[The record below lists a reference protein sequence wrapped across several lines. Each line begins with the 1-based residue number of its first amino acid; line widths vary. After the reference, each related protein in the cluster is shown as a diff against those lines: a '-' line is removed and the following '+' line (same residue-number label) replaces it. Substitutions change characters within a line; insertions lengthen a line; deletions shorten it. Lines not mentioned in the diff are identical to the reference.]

1 MNKTKRNV
9 AVVAGLT
16 AVLALSPVAVPAAT
30 AFATGGQTGTEL
42 NSVSDPAETVT
53 VTFVHCDGTGDNT
66 VKEVK
71 SGSKLINCRPT
82 LTRDGYKFGGWYTDP
97 NYSED
102 SKININSD
110 KATSDM
116 VLYAK
121 WNKNPVVTY
130 FNEVSYEDMES
141 VEAWKTQNVGYD
153 DSFGKPT
160 PDLPD
165 GCSSSDYKFDG
176 WFTDPSFDE
185 QYRFSGWNAGVT
197 EDTVLYAK
205 WNKAPMVYYYLSPE
219 SEKPC
224 CTVKVDFDASPD
236 ELEATLNKTAITK
249 QLGDTIPDG
258 YEIEGF
264 YTDPDYTE
272 KFTHFA
278 YVDEDTTLYIK
289 FNKQPVVT
297 YDFQYEGVADQET
310 PVNLGDYADF
320 VTSDARE
327 GYEVV
332 GWYTDADCTEAYEFT
347 KPVMGDVTLYAKW
360 DRKSYDVTF
369 NDGID
374 GTTDV
379 VESVKHGEKVSEP
392 ADPTREGYTFN
403 GWYTDAACTTPY
415 DFATP
420 VKSDVTLYAKW
431 TAVEAPT
438 DPEKPG
444 TDPEQPTDPE
454 NPGTDTDDPTKPEN
468 PGTDPEKPGTGTGT
482 DDPTKPGAEEPAA
495 NTVTVTFDDCLEST
509 ENVVAE
515 VESGATVAKPAD
527 PTCEGYT
534 FAGWYADTAL
544 SQAWDFATPVT
555 EDMTLWAKW
564 TKNATDD
571 QATPD
576 NTDKADPN
584 KANTTAEKNDEAAIP
599 NTGDATLAVSGI
611 AGLGAALAGAGALIR
626 RRR

>member
-9 AVVAGLT
+9 AVVTGLT

-30 AFATGGQTGTEL
+30 AFATGGQAGETL
-42 NSVSDPAETVT
+42 NSVSDPSETVT
-53 VTFVHCDGTGDNT
+53 VTFNHCDGTDEVT

-71 SGSKLINCRPT
+71 LNSKLINCKPD
-82 LTRDGYKFGGWYTDP
+82 LERDGYKFGGWYRDP
-97 NYSED
+97 AYSED
-102 SKININSD
+102 SKVNIMSD

-130 FNEVSYEDMES
+130 YNEISYEDMGS
-141 VEAWKTQNVGYD
+141 VEAWKTQEVGYD
-153 DSFGKPT
+153 DSFAKST

-165 GCSSSDYKFDG
+165 GYSSSDYKFDG
-176 WFTDPSFDE
+176 WFTNPSFDE
-185 QYRFSGWNAGVT
+185 QYRFNGWNAGVT

-205 WNKAPMVYYYLSPE
+205 WDKAPVVYYYLSPE

-236 ELEATLNKTAITK
+236 ELRKTLNKTAITK
-249 QLGDTIPDG
+249 LLGDTIPEG

-264 YTDPDYTE
+264 YTDPSYTE
-272 KFTHFA
+272 KITDFA

-297 YDFQYEGVADQET
+297 YDFQLDSVNDQKT
-310 PVNLGDYADF
+310 PVNLGDYTDPA
-320 VTSDARE
+320 AYERE
-327 GYEVV
+327 GYEIV
-332 GWYTDADCTEAYEFT
+332 GWYTDADCTEEFDFT

-360 DRKSYDVTF
+360 ALKSYDVTF
-369 NDGID
+369 NDGVD
-374 GTTDV
+374 GNTDA
-379 VESVKHGEKVSEP
+379 VESVNHGDKVAKP
-392 ADPTREGYTFN
+392 ANPTRDGYTFD
-403 GWYTDAACTTPY
+403 GWYTDAACTTLY
-415 DFATP
+415 NFDTP
-420 VKSDVTLYAKW
+420 VTGDMTLYAKW
-431 TAVEAPT
+431 TKVEVPT
-438 DPEKPG
+438 DPEQPG
-444 TDPEQPTDPE
+444 TDPEQPTDPDQ
-454 NPGTDTDDPTKPEN
+454 PGTDPEVPTKPEN

-482 DDPTKPGAEEPAA
+482 DDPNKPGAEEPAA
-495 NTVTVTFDDCLEST
+495 NTVKVTFDDCLEST
-509 ENVVAE
+509 ENAIVE

-527 PTCEGYT
+527 PSCEGYT

-544 SQAWDFATPVT
+544 TQAWDFTTPVT

-564 TKNATDD
+564 DKNAADD
-571 QATPD
+571 QATPGD
-576 NTDKADPN
+576 TDKADPN
-584 KANTTAEKNDEAAIP
+584 KANATAEKNDEAVIP

-611 AGLGAALAGAGALIR
+611 ASLGAALAGAGALIR